1 MRLSI
6 ALSVLSGITVYA
18 ANSTAL
24 TPVVRAKAP
33 AIQDLS
39 RGRRNKKKKKRRVPA
54 TARWNQLVNTMDGFL
69 KKHLG
74 ARHKKIRSHLNRVR
88 SMTDT
93 NLPLPGA
100 LGRSGPRCVPVE
112 ESKPF
117 LRRQKAEFRKDTMEA
132 RRTKRI
138 DAQNARKAARNAKK
152 LFNGDFVEEQSSDRR
167 RRSDDDQD
175 ELLDEYYDYENYT
188 EFIVA
193 GEHMKDYDL
202 DFVAAYPDYES
213 FYGESDESLDAEDF
227 DLNDVK
233 MENHERLRRDAR
245 ARRKKK
251 KGSGKLGPKRIWFN
265 MMTAARS
272 FINTELKG
280 CSEKNTF
287 IKRVGRLATRV
298 KKNAPILT
306 APVKKCRGR
315 KCRKQ
320 RG

>member
-6 ALSVLSGITVYA
+6 ALSVLSGFTVYA

-33 AIQDLS
+33 AIEDLS

-74 ARHKKIRSHLNRVR
+74 DRHKKIRSHLNRVR
-88 SMTDT
+88 TMTDS

-100 LGRSGPRCVPVE
+100 LGRSGPRCIKVE

-117 LRRQKAEFRKDTMEA
+117 LRRQQADIRKDAIESRRTERIDNQNMRKEA
-132 RRTKRI
+132 RM
-138 DAQNARKAARNAKK
+138 QKK
-152 LFNGDFVEEQSSDRR
+152 LFNGDFVEESSDRR
-167 RRSDDDQD
+167 RRSDDVNEDDDD
-175 ELLDEYYDYENYT
+175 EFLDEYYDYENYT
-188 EFIVA
+188 EFIIA
-193 GEHMKDYDL
+193 GEHFKDYDV

-213 FYGESDESLDAEDF
+213 FYGEPDDSLDEEEF
-227 DLNDVK
+227 NLNDVK
-233 MENHERLRRDAR
+233 MAR

-280 CSEKNTF
+280 CAEKNTF
-287 IKRVGRLATRV
+287 IKRVGRLANRV
-298 KKNAPILT
+298 KKNSPILT